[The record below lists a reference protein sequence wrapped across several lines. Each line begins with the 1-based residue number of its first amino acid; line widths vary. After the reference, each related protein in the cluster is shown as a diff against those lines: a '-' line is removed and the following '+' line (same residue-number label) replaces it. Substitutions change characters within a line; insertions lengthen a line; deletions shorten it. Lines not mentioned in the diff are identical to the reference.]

1 MFEIMHKTYQIF
13 IRKIY
18 QWMLQFFIGLWS
30 IFLIPFIKLKELIN
44 TLRRTRIVFPDPASK
59 SKSESKSDAK
69 PKPEQKVKP
78 KKAVNPEECTICF
91 DTRIQTYMFYPC
103 GHATFCKDCA
113 FHLFK
118 KKKNCPDCRGLIKDT
133 VRVYQ

>member
-1 MFEIMHKTYQIF
+1 MKEVF
-13 IRKIY
+13 INIRRVQKFRSPI
-18 QWMLQFFIGLWS
+18 
-30 IFLIPFIKLKELIN
+30 
-44 TLRRTRIVFPDPASK
+44 TLDDKVQK
-59 SKSESKSDAK
+59 G
-69 PKPEQKVKP
+69 PKPDVKPESQQRVKP

-113 FHLFK
+113 LHLFK